1 LNTELKRWG
10 YLKNIKRAQA
20 VAIVRERDLRKAEGR
35 TFDFTIQSRPVDLL
49 KVERHAQRAGIQT
62 PSSHHHLQNLDP
74 RSTQVA
80 CVTPPPT
87 TSVSLLREE
96 RWRIPERLLF
106 DIDHLI
112 KGSFEA
118 GLWSWSQKDQIIN
131 SSSKQSEESNL
142 IHTFLGG
149 LTSGCEAA
157 DVNDFH
163 LARSFWQ
170 KAFESVDRLVQGQYH
185 DIIPNLIQKI
195 NDLNREGREDLA
207 RMLHQHIAECG
218 QLFLKPDSSTAA
230 IYTGLGK
237 LEITHMVAIEDR
249 IMKRFKELFEF
260 YLGPLSYNSF
270 VMMMNHARR
279 SLYRD
284 EWVRFEDVLPPI
296 YLLDSTFGIS
306 DRRTLD
312 VIALRIDVAQK
323 RKQFS
328 LVESEAAILISRA
341 EIIQNDRWQRFY
353 NLTRGWF
360 RLGCAQ
366 YFLRKKDEAITSL
379 NNALANDDAL
389 RTLGD
394 WNIYDPQRITIGKYL
409 QDMQDWP

>member
-1 LNTELKRWG
+1 
-10 YLKNIKRAQA
+10 
-20 VAIVRERDLRKAEGR
+20 
-35 TFDFTIQSRPVDLL
+35 
-49 KVERHAQRAGIQT
+49 
-62 PSSHHHLQNLDP
+62 
-74 RSTQVA
+74 
-80 CVTPPPT
+80 
-87 TSVSLLREE
+87 
-96 RWRIPERLLF
+96 
-106 DIDHLI
+106 
-112 KGSFEA
+112 
-118 GLWSWSQKDQIIN
+118 
-131 SSSKQSEESNL
+131 
-142 IHTFLGG
+142 
-149 LTSGCEAA
+149 
-157 DVNDFH
+157 
-163 LARSFWQ
+163 
-170 KAFESVDRLVQGQYH
+170 
-185 DIIPNLIQKI
+185 
-195 NDLNREGREDLA
+195 
-207 RMLHQHIAECG
+207 MLHQHIAECG